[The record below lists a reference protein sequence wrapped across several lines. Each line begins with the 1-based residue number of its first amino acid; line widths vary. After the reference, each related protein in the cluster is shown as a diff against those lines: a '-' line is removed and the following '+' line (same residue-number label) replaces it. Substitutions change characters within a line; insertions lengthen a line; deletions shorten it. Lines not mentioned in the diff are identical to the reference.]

1 MIQNSIVTESRLHEL
16 TDRQASHSD
25 PNQWDSKASM
35 KKDRRVRGAKYMAR
49 SVSDGRIRDP

>member
-35 KKDRRVRGAKYMAR
+35 KKDRRVRGAKLYGPF
-49 SVSDGRIRDP
+49 SV